1 MAVLLFTWSSAA
13 GQNLLPTRWLFGITK
28 LDGLPNRTYAGRAR
42 QDRDFSATC
51 CSRWHRRFSFPSMS
65 IFHKCWEPFCVNR
78 WNNQNPRREL
88 GTIKVA
94 SIWLELSRE
103 NWLYAGFASG
113 LQRQGWQRV
122 GCLLWTWVVLWVIHL
137 NPVGLRICCKIAK
150 LAGSISKERAGLLS
164 VKFLSMANDVFFR
177 LPFAKVE
184 EMETTGSVMLIWSL
198 NFLSICYRLES
209 PQIYYHI
216 QTWSSEE
223 ISEGEQ
229 RCRDQSL
236 NLWSSQTLATRS
248 KKKLAWT
255 QYQSKIQHKLNS
267 DKKSMNQT
275 VSNVKV
281 ESTLW
286 HWHKQNSV
294 QTDTIMDQTIPS
306 N

>member
-28 LDGLPNRTYAGRAR
+28 LDGLPNRTYPGRAS
-42 QDRDFSATC
+42 QDLSATC

-184 EMETTGSVMLIWSL
+184 EMETTGSVILIGW
-198 NFLSICYRLES
+198 RV
-209 PQIYYHI
+209 
-216 QTWSSEE
+216 TWN
-223 ISEGEQ
+223 GRMCEQ
-229 RCRDQSL
+229 V
-236 NLWSSQTLATRS
+236 RS
-248 KKKLAWT
+248 GKT
-255 QYQSKIQHKLNS
+255 H
-267 DKKSMNQT
+267 
-275 VSNVKV
+275 
-281 ESTLW
+281 
-286 HWHKQNSV
+286 
-294 QTDTIMDQTIPS
+294 TILCSWNNCVTG
-306 N
+306 

>member
-1 MAVLLFTWSSAA
+1 MGCPIGVYY
-13 GQNLLPTRWLFGITK
+13 
-28 LDGLPNRTYAGRAR
+28 RTYPGRAS
-42 QDRDFSATC
+42 QDLSATC

-236 NLWSSQTLATRS
+236 NLWSSQTRATRS
-248 KKKLAWT
+248 KKNEHGHNTIVQFNTNFQSWILRIKDKINLRIHMVPSLKKTVLLPWVKKQVSCVRDRLKMVKHQAWAT
-255 QYQSKIQHKLNS
+255 TIVTHK
-267 DKKSMNQT
+267 
-275 VSNVKV
+275 
-281 ESTLW
+281 
-286 HWHKQNSV
+286 
-294 QTDTIMDQTIPS
+294 
-306 N
+306 

>member
-51 CSRWHRRFSFPSMS
+51 CSRWHRRFSFTSMS

-122 GCLLWTWVVLWVIHL
+122 GCLLWTCVVLCVIHL
-137 NPVGLRICCKIAK
+137 NPVGLSVVK
-150 LAGSISKERAGLLS
+150 LQNWQVQSQRRELAAGLLS

-177 LPFAKVE
+177 RPFAK
-184 EMETTGSVMLIWSL
+184 
-198 NFLSICYRLES
+198 R
-209 PQIYYHI
+209 
-216 QTWSSEE
+216 
-223 ISEGEQ
+223 
-229 RCRDQSL
+229 
-236 NLWSSQTLATRS
+236 
-248 KKKLAWT
+248 
-255 QYQSKIQHKLNS
+255 
-267 DKKSMNQT
+267 
-275 VSNVKV
+275 
-281 ESTLW
+281 
-286 HWHKQNSV
+286 
-294 QTDTIMDQTIPS
+294 
-306 N
+306 